1 MEVVVD
7 DLNMIFIPPIYMQN
21 LQRHKKILKAH
32 KAKER
37 TYEQMPT
44 VHLGIGLA
52 IIASMT
58 ASIIAYVSAIQL
70 KAAVIRSLEG
80 RLANGEIT
88 EAEFKER
95 VKELKHT
102 I

>member
-1 MEVVVD
+1 MRTD
-7 DLNMIFIPPIYMQN
+7 DPHMTLIPPILDMKSLRRYQ
-21 LQRHKKILKAH
+21 KIIRSSDT
-32 KAKER
+32 KEQAD
-37 TYEQMPT
+37 EQPPT

-70 KAAVIRSLEG
+70 RAAVMRSLEG
-80 RLANGEIT
+80 RLANGEIS

-95 VKELKHT
+95 VKELKT
-102 I
+102 AI